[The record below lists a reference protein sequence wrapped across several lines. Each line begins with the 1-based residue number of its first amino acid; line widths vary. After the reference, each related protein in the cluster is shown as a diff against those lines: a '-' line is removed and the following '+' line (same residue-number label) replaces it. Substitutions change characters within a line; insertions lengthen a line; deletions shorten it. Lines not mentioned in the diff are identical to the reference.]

1 MIATAGHV
9 DHGKSTLLRAMTGR
23 EPDRWAEEHLRG
35 LTIDLGY
42 VWTTLASGAT
52 VAFVDVPGHARFVTN
67 MLAGVGPVPAVLFVV
82 AADEGWMP
90 QSEEHL
96 AALAALGVRHGVL
109 AITRCD
115 RADPAAATA
124 AARERLADTPL
135 AGLPAV
141 AVSGTTGAGLDELR
155 AALEALLRHL
165 PAPAPEA
172 DVRLW
177 IDRSFTIRGAG
188 TVVTGTLPAG
198 TVRVGDTLL
207 LSPHDRPVTV
217 RGLQCLDEPV
227 RSASGVARVAL
238 NLRGVDAAD
247 VPRGAVL
254 LTPGRWRPTRT
265 LDVRL
270 DRSDEPPPRQLHLH
284 VGATALPVLVRRL
297 GAGAARLR
305 LPTPLPLRI
314 GDRLILREPGRHR
327 IVAGATVLDP
337 MPPPLGRP
345 RPSDATVVD
354 RPRRPTDRAAELA
367 DLTGR
372 PDLSGELRRRGLA
385 RVADLTAIGVPVEPP
400 GTGQGGS
407 ADSLPADPARGAA
420 VEGSP
425 AGFERGGTAE
435 GTSAEPA
442 RGAAADSP
450 PGGVVGSLA
459 GPAGDVVGS
468 LAGPAGGVVDGW
480 LVDPEL
486 WRRLRDALAAEVDR
500 YARDD
505 PLSAG
510 LPVSAACRTLRLPT
524 PALVLAL
531 AEGRLPVTAG
541 RLTPPRRD
549 ADLPRPVEQ
558 AVRTLLARMP
568 QPWAAPTADELAGLR
583 LGPRELAAA
592 VRTGRLVELAAGVV
606 VAPGALDAAV
616 AVLAELPQPFTL
628 STARQALG
636 TTRRVA
642 VPLLELLDRQG
653 RTRRLADSRRHCPAD
668 CVTS

>member
-1 MIATAGHV
+1 MQVIATAGHV
-9 DHGKSTLLRAMTGR
+9 DHGKSTLLRALTGQ
-23 EPDRWAEEHLRG
+23 EPDRWAEEHRRG

-115 RADPAAATA
+115 RAAPAGAIA

-141 AVSGTTGAGLDELR
+141 AVSGTTGAGLGELR
-155 AALEALLRHL
+155 TALAALVRRL
-165 PAPAPEA
+165 PTPAPEA

-207 LSPHDRPVTV
+207 LSPHDRTVTV

-227 RSASGVARVAL
+227 PSASGVARVAL

-254 LTPGRWRPTRT
+254 LAPGRWRGTT
-265 LDVRL
+265 AVDVRL
-270 DRSDEPPPRQLHLH
+270 TRCAEPPPRQLHLH
-284 VGATALPVLVRRL
+284 VGAAALPVQVRRL
-297 GAGAARLR
+297 GADTARVR
-305 LPTPLPLRI
+305 VPTPLPLRI

-337 MPPPLGRP
+337 APPPLGRP
-345 RPSDATVVD
+345 RPGDAGVVD
-354 RPRRPTDRAAELA
+354 RPRRPVDRAAELA
-367 DLTGR
+367 GMTGR
-372 PDLSGELRRRGLA
+372 PDLPGELRRRGLA
-385 RVADLTAIGVPVEPP
+385 RAADLTAIGVPVESPDAEP
-400 GTGQGGS
+400 GGS
-407 ADSLPADPARGAA
+407 VAGPPAAPGRGGAAEVLPADPARG
-420 VEGSP
+420 
-425 AGFERGGTAE
+425 
-435 GTSAEPA
+435 
-442 RGAAADSP
+442 GA
-450 PGGVVGSLA
+450 
-459 GPAGDVVGS
+459 
-468 LAGPAGGVVDGW
+468 VDGW
-480 LVDPEL
+480 LADPEL
-486 WRRLRDALAAEVDR
+486 WQRLRDALAEQVDR
-500 YARDD
+500 HARND

-510 LPVSAACRTLRLPT
+510 LPVSAACRTLRLPSA
-524 PALVLAL
+524 ALVLAL
-531 AEGRLPVTAG
+531 AEGHLPVAAG
-541 RLTPPRRD
+541 RLTPPRCG
-549 ADLPRPVEQ
+549 AQLPEPVEL
-558 AVRTLLARMP
+558 AVTTLIARMP
-568 QPWAAPTADELAGLR
+568 QPWAAPTADELARLR

-592 VRTGRLVELAAGVV
+592 VRAGRLVELAAGVV
-606 VAPGALDAAV
+606 VAPGAPDATV
-616 AVLAELPQPFTL
+616 AILAGLPQPFTL
-628 STARQALG
+628 SAARQALG

-653 RTRRLADSRRHCPAD
+653 RTRRRADSRRYCPAGMPEP
-668 CVTS
+668 